1 MEKVNKKKPK
11 RFNDVL
17 KTFKDALHKD
27 NPNGIKLVHTAW
39 VNNLMDRLEEA
50 AEEEYKRGIIAGL
63 DLAQGI
69 MNTNLEVFIQDV
81 KKGNGY
87 A

>member
-1 MEKVNKKKPK
+1 MSKKQPK
-11 RFNDVL
+11 RFRDVL
-17 KTFKDALHKD
+17 KKFRDALQKN
-27 NPNGIKLVHTAW
+27 NPTGGRLIHTDW

-69 MNTNLEVFIQDV
+69 MNNNLEVFIQDV
-81 KKGNGY
+81 KKENGY
-87 A
+87 D